1 MYKTQHLNRSII
13 TLKKYNFKCHTINN
27 KILNSPFIVQEVKP
41 SDVPADR
48 SWCNGCGQLFKPD
61 KDKAVYQCPQCDQVI
76 NSTIS
81 QVMKNKELWL
91 CGFFASIFLLTNK
104 KLS

>member
-1 MYKTQHLNRSII
+1 M
-13 TLKKYNFKCHTINN
+13 
-27 KILNSPFIVQEVKP
+27 QEVKP

-91 CGFFASIFLLTNK
+91 CGFFCLQIRNYRSEVIIKDIVDSNFGFPLIIIK
-104 KLS
+104 Y